1 MKDESETLSYLTGG
15 LRVVIWSPTGSS
27 ALVPPLLA
35 RHQKKKKNKITRL
48 YINARPVL
56 DKQWGKRENHSL

>member
-35 RHQKKKKNKITRL
+35 RHQKKIKI
-48 YINARPVL
+48 
-56 DKQWGKRENHSL
+56 K